1 MLKKFQIEDRL
12 QVFNRSEQEYYRAS
26 VIAFD
31 EKNIQISEPL
41 SGGKRLNMPQYSSWQ
56 FCLNKDDGVYF
67 FTSLVVG
74 VKDDGIAK
82 HYQIN
87 YPATAH
93 RHQRRSHVRVP
104 CHHNLLYWHWNQL
117 KMVDLVDPEKIVCS
131 PGLWSD
137 AVWVKD
143 YLGEME
149 TLCPA
154 KPAFS
159 LDMSGGGL
167 RLVSLEP
174 LARQDRLLLK
184 IYLDEK
190 NKEQLLLLKGKV
202 VRVSTIKIGG
212 WKRYRAGI
220 SFLNLDQKIQEQIIS
235 YLFTVMRQKVEK
247 EV

>member
-1 MLKKFQIEDRL
+1 MFKKLQIEDRL
-12 QVFNRSEQEYYRAS
+12 QIFNKPEQEYYTANI
-26 VIAFD
+26 IAVD
-31 EKNIQISEPL
+31 ENEILISEPL
-41 SGGKRLNMPQYSSWQ
+41 SGGKQLNMPQYSNWQ
-56 FCLNKDDGVYF
+56 FYLNKDDGVYY

-74 VKDDGIAK
+74 VKGDGILK
-82 HYQIN
+82 SYQIKH
-87 YPATAH
+87 PGTAH
-93 RHQRRSHVRVP
+93 RHQRRGHVRVP

-117 KMVDLVDPEKIVCS
+117 RPIKNFDPKKIVYS
-131 PGLWSD
+131 PDLWSD

-143 YLGEME
+143 YLGAME
-149 TLCPA
+149 ETCPS

-167 RLVSLEP
+167 RLVSLDP
-174 LARQDRLLLK
+174 MLRQDRLLMK

-190 NKEQLLLLKGKV
+190 NKEQLLLLEGKV
-202 VRVSTIKIGG
+202 VRVSALNIGG

-235 YLFTVMRQKVEK
+235 YLFTIMRQKVEK